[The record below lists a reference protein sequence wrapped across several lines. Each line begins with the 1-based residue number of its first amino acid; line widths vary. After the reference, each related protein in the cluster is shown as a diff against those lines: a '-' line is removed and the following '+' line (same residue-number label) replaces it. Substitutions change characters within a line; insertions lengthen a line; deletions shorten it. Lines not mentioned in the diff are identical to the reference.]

1 MKFVQLFFVAIALLL
16 TSVFIAWIPHNSGWH
31 VLFNGKNLDGWDTY
45 IAPPINWD
53 GKPLSSV
60 PVGLNHDPQQVFSV
74 VPMDGEKVIR
84 ISGQQWGAV
93 ITQKKYSNFHLQLKF
108 KWGHLLWGQKR
119 GKKMDS
125 GILYFSVGANGVD
138 AGAWMR
144 SQEFQV
150 EQGNCGDYWGVAG
163 ATESIPATK
172 MNDSVYVYNPKGKIL
187 TFSANSKNGRHC
199 VKRSDAENKTG
210 EWNTLDLYCHG
221 DTSVHVVNGKAMMV
235 LYHSAQDNNGQM
247 LPLSKGKIQIQSEG
261 AEIYYKDI
269 RIEPIASLPERLL
282 Q

>member
-16 TSVFIAWIPHNSGWH
+16 THIFIAWMPHNSGWH

-45 IAPPINWD
+45 IAPPINSD
-53 GKPLSSV
+53 GKLLSSV

-93 ITQKKYSNFHLQLKF
+93 ITQKEYSNFHLQLKF

-125 GILYFSVGANGVD
+125 GILYFSVGENGAD

-163 ATESIPATK
+163 AAESIPVTK
-172 MNDSVYVYNPKGKIL
+172 MNDSVYVYNPKGQIL

-221 DTSVHVVNGKAMMV
+221 DTSVHVVNGKVMMV
-235 LYHSAQDNNGQM
+235 LYHSAQNNNGQM
-247 LPLSKGKIQIQSEG
+247 LPLTKGKIQIQSEG

-269 RIEPIASLPERLL
+269 WIKSIASLPERLL